1 MVVCGSTS
9 GRIRAMF
16 DDKGKNVKKAGPS
29 IPVMILGLSE
39 VPLSGDILYAVED
52 EKLLELMQKRKKE
65 LDREEQLKATQ
76 NVSLDDLF
84 ERIQLGEIKELNI
97 IIKTDVRGT
106 IDAIKQSLEKLET
119 DEVKVNI
126 IHGGV

>member
-52 EKLLELMQKRKKE
+52 EKLLELMQKRKK
-65 LDREEQLKATQ
+65 RT
-76 NVSLDDLF
+76 
-84 ERIQLGEIKELNI
+84 R
-97 IIKTDVRGT
+97 
-106 IDAIKQSLEKLET
+106 
-119 DEVKVNI
+119 
-126 IHGGV
+126 

>member
-1 MVVCGSTS
+1 M
-9 GRIRAMF
+9 
-16 DDKGKNVKKAGPS
+16 
-29 IPVMILGLSE
+29 
-39 VPLSGDILYAVED
+39 
-52 EKLLELMQKRKKE
+52 
-65 LDREEQLKATQ
+65 
-76 NVSLDDLF
+76 SLDDLF